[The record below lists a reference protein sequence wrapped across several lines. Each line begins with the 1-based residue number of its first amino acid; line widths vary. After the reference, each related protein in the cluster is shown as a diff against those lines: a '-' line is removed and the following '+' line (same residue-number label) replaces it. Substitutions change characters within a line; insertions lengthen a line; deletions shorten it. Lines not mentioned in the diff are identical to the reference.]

1 MKRKLAGV
9 LICVL
14 PLFGCNNDVEQ
25 PEPQRRMSVDTPR
38 GKSVHPI
45 RNPGISI

>member
-14 PLFGCNNDVEQ
+14 PLFGCNNEAER
-25 PEPQRRMSVDTPR
+25 PTSPNGPAAA
-38 GKSVHPI
+38 
-45 RNPGISI
+45 